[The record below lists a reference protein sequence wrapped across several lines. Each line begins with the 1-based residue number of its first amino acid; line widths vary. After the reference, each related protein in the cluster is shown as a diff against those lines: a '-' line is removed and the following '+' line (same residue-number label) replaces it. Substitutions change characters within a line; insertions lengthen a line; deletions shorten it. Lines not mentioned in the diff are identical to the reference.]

1 MQPFDAL
8 TMRAIILEAR
18 PLLLNRKVEKVQ
30 QLSRD
35 EVVLPLRSKAGTTFL
50 LVSAQASFGRLCLAL
65 NPPTPKTASTP
76 AFCQILRKHLS
87 SAVLSGLEQI
97 PGERIADLIFSCVDE
112 LGNRSTKVL
121 TAEIMG
127 RHSNLILWDKNSETI
142 LGASHN
148 VTQEMS
154 RQREV
159 APGLRYCRPPKQ
171 DKPSIFFVTEQEFE
185 QTFAAAKSNRNGGD
199 EIKSYEQ
206 WLMSCFA
213 GLGRHLSEEI
223 VEAAK
228 LSAGFEA
235 ADAHGSSN
243 DDLSKL
249 WQKVHAIQKV
259 DGFIPSMRV
268 DLSRFSVL
276 SWWKEAAPQQEAEWK
291 VFPSV
296 NDMVDAY
303 FRGIQ
308 LRTEIQQLKDRIRS
322 ELRSEEDKLRTRLNT
337 AEKLLDTSKDHHH
350 YKNYG
355 DMILANL
362 KNLQPGQTVLQCP
375 DLYADSGSQIEIS
388 LNPNLTGSQN
398 AQSYYRLFA
407 KSRTRCSTALASQ
420 QDAATRLSEVNAHF
434 SLLDK
439 ADNLTELQTLKERVL
454 DRGRKAEAPPAQSQ
468 RPRERTNQ
476 PRLMSIKSSDGL
488 TIIVGRNKIENDVL
502 ISKLTQ
508 PHDIWLHAQGLE
520 GSHVVIKTQN
530 KKEPP
535 ATTLKEAAQLAA
547 RFARTGLGGKVKVV
561 YTFGKYVRKLGKDKP
576 GLVRY
581 ENERTIEVD
590 TAAPMPPS
598 LRRLF
603 T

>member
-8 TMRAIILEAR
+8 TMRAIIQEAR
-18 PLLLNRKVEKVQ
+18 PLLLNRRIDKIQ

-35 EVVLPLRSKAGTTFL
+35 EVVLALRSKAGTAFL
-50 LVSAQASFGRLCLAL
+50 LVSAQASFGRLCLVLTA
-65 NPPTPKTASTP
+65 PPPKTQSTP

-87 SAVLSGLEQI
+87 SGTLVALDQI
-97 PGERIADLIFSCVDE
+97 PGERIADLVFACTDE
-112 LGNRSTKVL
+112 LGNRSTKIL

-127 RHSNLILWDKNSETI
+127 RHSNLILWDKDTETI

-171 DKPSIFFVTEQEFE
+171 EKPGIFFVTADEFANA
-185 QTFAAAKSNRNGGD
+185 FSVLKSAQLEAE
-199 EIKSYEQ
+199 EIKTYEQ
-206 WLMSCFA
+206 WLMSTFA

-223 VEAAK
+223 IEAAR
-228 LSAGFEA
+228 LLGGFNGHPPSESTRSA
-235 ADAHGSSN
+235 
-243 DDLSKL
+243 LWSK
-249 WQKVHAIQKV
+249 VSAIQSSV
-259 DGFIPSMRV
+259 AYDPSMRE
-268 DLSRFSVL
+268 DLTRFSVV
-276 SWWKEAAPQQEAEWK
+276 SWWKQAAPEQADQWK
-291 VFPSV
+291 EFPSA

-322 ELRSEEDKLRTRLNT
+322 ELRSEEEKLKFRLNT
-337 AEKLLDTSKDHHH
+337 AEKLLGTSRDHHH

-362 KNLQPGQTVLQCP
+362 KNLHPGQSVLQCP
-375 DLYADSGSQIEIS
+375 DLYTESGAKVEIA
-388 LNPNLTGSQN
+388 LNPNLNGSQN

-407 KSRTRCSTALASQ
+407 KSRTRCHTARASH
-420 QDAATRLSEVNAHF
+420 QDAAARLEEVNSHF
-434 SLLDK
+434 RLLDK
-439 ADNLTELQTLKERVL
+439 ADSLLELQSLKERVL
-454 DRGRKAEAPPAQSQ
+454 DRGKKAEAPQQNQQ
-468 RPRERTNQ
+468 RPRDNKPSQ

-488 TIIVGRNKIENDVL
+488 TIIVGRNKTENDVL

-520 GSHVVIKTQN
+520 GAHVVIKTQN

-535 ATTLKEAAQLAA
+535 ATTLREAAQVAA
-547 RFARTGLGGKVKVV
+547 RFARTGLGGKIKIV
-561 YTFGKYVRKLGKDKP
+561 YTLGKYVRKLGKDKP

-581 ENERTIEVD
+581 ENERTLEVD
-590 TAAPMPPS
+590 TTAPMPPS